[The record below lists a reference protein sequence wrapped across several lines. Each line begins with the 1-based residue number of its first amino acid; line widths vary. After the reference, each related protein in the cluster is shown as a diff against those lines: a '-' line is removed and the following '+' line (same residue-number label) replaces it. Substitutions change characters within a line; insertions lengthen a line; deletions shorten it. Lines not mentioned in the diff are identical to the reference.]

1 MTYEEER
8 EVEVGERGPREQKLD
23 GVVDELELQEQHAE
37 EVLPRRP
44 DAEPEDGGVDGG
56 EEGAVEPAA
65 TLGDE
70 LRDSCRHV
78 GRRFCALHVLE
89 PT

>member
-23 GVVDELELQEQHAE
+23 GVVDELELQKQHAE

-44 DAEPEDGGVDGG
+44 DAEPEDGGVDRG

-70 LRDSCRHV
+70 LRDSRRHV